1 MDVWEEEITFVRRF
15 VSNRKKRVLQDLQ
28 SYFQMS
34 NAQIEEY
41 FGD

>member
-1 MDVWEEEITFVRRF
+1 MEEWESEIAFVRKF

-28 SYFQMS
+28 SYFQMRT
-34 NAQIEEY
+34 AEIEEY